1 MKPSGMPPAF
11 FFCGVGLQL
20 YIRRARDQ
28 TRSGRH
34 RGVFRNENAYAEARA
49 AGDVAGGQPGCRR
62 QILCGAFLMCGTTI
76 GGVTVGLMVGLSC
89 RSGSIEVIWLQA
101 LHL

>member
-1 MKPSGMPPAF
+1 MPLP
-11 FFCGVGLQL
+11 FFCGIGPKL
-20 YIRRARDQ
+20 YIRSVRDQ

-34 RGVFRNENAYAEARA
+34 RGIFCNEDACAEAPA
-49 AGDVAGGQPGCRR
+49 TGGVADGQPGRRR
-62 QILCGAFLMCGTTI
+62 QTLCGAFLIPGLTI
-76 GGVTVGLMVGLSC
+76 GGETEGLRAGLSC

>member
-1 MKPSGMPPAF
+1 MKPSGMPLPS
-11 FFCGVGLQL
+11 FCGIGPKL
-20 YIRRARDQ
+20 YIRSIRDQ

-34 RGVFRNENAYAEARA
+34 RGIFRNENACAEAPA
-49 AGDVAGGQPGCRR
+49 AGGVAGGQPCCRR
-62 QILCGAFLMCGTTI
+62 QILCGAFLIPGLTI
-76 GGVTVGLMVGLSC
+76 GGATVGLMVGLSC